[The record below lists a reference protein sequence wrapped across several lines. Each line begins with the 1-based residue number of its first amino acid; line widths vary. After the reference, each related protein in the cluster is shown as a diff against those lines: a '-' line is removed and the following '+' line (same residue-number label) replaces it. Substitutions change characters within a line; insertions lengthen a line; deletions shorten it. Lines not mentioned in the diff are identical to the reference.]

1 MQRTL
6 ATSFDFS
13 SLHPEWISPQII
25 LTIASLGGLYM
36 AWTIGANDVANAMGT
51 SVGSGA
57 LTLRGAIIVAAIF
70 EFGGA
75 MLVGGTV
82 TNTIRKGI
90 VDIQTLGSDP
100 MVMAVGMTCC
110 LLAAALWLNLAT
122 YAGWPVSTTH
132 SIVGAVVGFG
142 VTAGGLDAVDWGTV
156 GSIAASWVI
165 SPVMGGVLG
174 YGLFMFIQ
182 RTILTAE
189 DPVAAIKRWGPLFV
203 FPIVAILALSAMF
216 KGLKPLRLDLSLGPA
231 IVIALL
237 VGLASSLAAI
247 PIFARFARRS
257 AVAKNAA
264 TRSAEKVFMVLQVM
278 TACFV
283 AFAHG
288 SNDVA
293 NAVGPLAAVFGAIQE
308 GVTETVQVPYRVL
321 LIGGVGIV
329 VGLATYGYK
338 IMATIGRRIT
348 ELTPSRGFSAE
359 FAAAT
364 TIVVAS
370 KMGLPVSTTHTLVGA
385 VIGVGFGRSIGAIN
399 TRVLRGIFASWFIT
413 VPFTALLAAF
423 LFIGGPRRSSLSGSP
438 RPRALST
445 AHGFVRWHRRPAERG
460 QIDPLQR
467 PLRQGSGG
475 GQLRV
480 LHDRPERRRGA
491 RTR

>member
-1 MQRTL
+1 MDLT
-6 ATSFDFS
+6 T
-13 SLHPEWISPQII
+13 II
-25 LTIASLGGLYM
+25 LTVASLGGLYM

-57 LTLRGAIIVAAIF
+57 LTLRNAIIVAAIF

-75 MLVGGTV
+75 MLVGGSV
-82 TNTIRKGI
+82 TETIRQGI
-90 VDIQTLGSDP
+90 VDIETFGSDP
-100 MVMAVGMTCC
+100 IVMAVGMTCC

-142 VTAGGLDAVDWGTV
+142 VTAGGMSAVDWGTV
-156 GSIAASWVI
+156 GSIVASWVI
-165 SPVMGGVLG
+165 SPLMGGALG
-174 YGLFMFIQ
+174 YALFIFIK
-182 RTILTAE
+182 RTILNAP
-189 DPVAAIKRWGPLFV
+189 DPLAAIRRWGPILV
-203 FPIVAILALSAMF
+203 FPIISILALSAMF
-216 KGLKPLRLDLSLGPA
+216 KGLKPLRLDLAFQPA
-231 IVIALL
+231 LMMASGA
-237 VGLASSLAAI
+237 GLFGSVVAV
-247 PIFARFARRS
+247 PIFGRFAKPTEVSKQENLKRTES
-257 AVAKNAA
+257 
-264 TRSAEKVFMVLQVM
+264 VFKVLQVM

-293 NAVGPLAAVFGAIQE
+293 NAVGPLAAVFGSIQQ
-308 GVTETVQVPYRVL
+308 GITEEVHVPYRVL

-370 KMGLPVSTTHTLVGA
+370 KLGLPVSTTHTLVGA
-385 VIGVGFGRSIGAIN
+385 VVGVGFGRSIGAIN

-413 VPFTALLAAF
+413 VPFTAILAAG
-423 LFIGGPRRSSLSGSP
+423 LFWVARLM
-438 RPRALST
+438 AL
-445 AHGFVRWHRRPAERG
+445 
-460 QIDPLQR
+460 
-467 PLRQGSGG
+467 
-475 GQLRV
+475 
-480 LHDRPERRRGA
+480 
-491 RTR
+491 

>member
-1 MQRTL
+1 MDT
-6 ATSFDFS
+6 TTF
-13 SLHPEWISPQII
+13 I
-25 LTIASLGGLYM
+25 LTVASLGGLYM

-57 LTLRGAIIVAAIF
+57 LTLRGAIVVAGVF

-75 MLVGGTV
+75 MLVGGSV

-90 VDIQTLGSDP
+90 VDIETFGSDP
-100 MVMAVGMTCC
+100 MILAVGMTCC

-142 VTAGGLDAVDWGTV
+142 VTAGGIGAVDWGTV

-165 SPVMGGVLG
+165 SPVMGGLLG
-174 YGLFMFIQ
+174 YGVFVFIQ
-182 RTILTAE
+182 RTVLTAP
-189 DPVAAIKRWGPLFV
+189 DPLSAIKRWGPILV
-203 FPIVAILALSAMF
+203 FPIISILALSAMF
-216 KGLKPLRLDLSLGPA
+216 KGLKPLRLNLAFGPA
-231 IVIALL
+231 VVSALGLGL
-237 VGLASSLAAI
+237 VASVVAVPVFAQ
-247 PIFARFARRS
+247 FARTS
-257 AVAKNAA
+257 SDNKDAA
-264 TRSAEKVFMVLQVM
+264 LGRTEKVFMVLQVM

-293 NAVGPLAAVFGAIQE
+293 NAVGPLAAVFGAVKE

-338 IMATIGRRIT
+338 IMATIGKKIT

-413 VPFTALLAAF
+413 VPFTALLAAG
-423 LFIGGPRRSSLSGSP
+423 LFMVGRL
-438 RPRALST
+438 L
-445 AHGFVRWHRRPAERG
+445 
-460 QIDPLQR
+460 L
-467 PLRQGSGG
+467 L
-475 GQLRV
+475 
-480 LHDRPERRRGA
+480 
-491 RTR
+491 

>member
-1 MQRTL
+1 MDLTTL
-6 ATSFDFS
+6 
-13 SLHPEWISPQII
+13 I
-25 LTIASLGGLYM
+25 LTVASLGGLYM

-75 MLVGGTV
+75 MLVGGSV

-90 VDIQTLGSDP
+90 VDVETLGSDP
-100 MVMAVGMTCC
+100 MVMAIGMTCC

-156 GSIAASWVI
+156 GSIAASWVV
-165 SPVMGGVLG
+165 SPVMGGLLG
-174 YGLFMFIQ
+174 YGLFIFIQ
-182 RTILTAE
+182 RTILNVA
-189 DPVAAIKRWGPLFV
+189 DPVAAITRWGPIFV
-203 FPIVAILALSAMF
+203 FPIIAILALSAMF

-231 IVIALL
+231 IAIAVAL
-237 VGLASSLAAI
+237 GLASSLASI
-247 PIFARFARRS
+247 PIFGRFARRS
-257 AVAKNAA
+257 VDSKDSGLGR
-264 TRSAEKVFMVLQVM
+264 TEKVFMVLQVM

-293 NAVGPLAAVFGAIQE
+293 NAVGPLAAVFGAIKE

-338 IMATIGRRIT
+338 IMATIGQKIT

-413 VPFTALLAAF
+413 VPFTALLAAG
-423 LFIGGPRRSSLSGSP
+423 LFMAA
-438 RPRALST
+438 RAAL
-445 AHGFVRWHRRPAERG
+445 
-460 QIDPLQR
+460 L
-467 PLRQGSGG
+467 
-475 GQLRV
+475 
-480 LHDRPERRRGA
+480 
-491 RTR
+491 

>member
-1 MQRTL
+1 MDLT
-6 ATSFDFS
+6 TF
-13 SLHPEWISPQII
+13 I
-25 LTIASLGGLYM
+25 LTVASLAGLYM

-57 LTLRGAIIVAAIF
+57 LTLRGAIIVAGIF

-82 TNTIRKGI
+82 TDTIRKGI
-90 VDIQTLGSDP
+90 VDIETLGSDP
-100 MVMAVGMTCC
+100 MVMAIGMTCC

-142 VTAGGLDAVDWGTV
+142 VAAGGMSAVDWSTV
-156 GSIAASWVI
+156 GSIAASWII
-165 SPVMGGVLG
+165 SPLIGGALG
-174 YGLFMFIQ
+174 YSLFMFIQ
-182 RTILTAE
+182 RTILNAP
-189 DPVAAIKRWGPLFV
+189 DPLAAIRRWGPLLV
-203 FPIVAILALSAMF
+203 FPIVGILVLSAMF
-216 KGLKPLRLDLSLGPA
+216 KGLKPLNLDLALAPA
-231 IVIALL
+231 VTLALVIGL
-237 VGLASSLAAI
+237 VSSVVAV
-247 PIFARFARRS
+247 PIFGRFSRDGGENREAARKR
-257 AVAKNAA
+257 
-264 TRSAEKVFMVLQVM
+264 TEKVFMVLQVM

-308 GVTETVQVPYRVL
+308 GVTATVQVPYRVL

-338 IMATIGRRIT
+338 IMATIGRKIT

-370 KMGLPVSTTHTLVGA
+370 KLGLPVSTTHTLVGA

-413 VPFTALLAAF
+413 VPFTAFLAAGMFIAARFAF
-423 LFIGGPRRSSLSGSP
+423 L
-438 RPRALST
+438 
-445 AHGFVRWHRRPAERG
+445 
-460 QIDPLQR
+460 
-467 PLRQGSGG
+467 
-475 GQLRV
+475 
-480 LHDRPERRRGA
+480 
-491 RTR
+491 